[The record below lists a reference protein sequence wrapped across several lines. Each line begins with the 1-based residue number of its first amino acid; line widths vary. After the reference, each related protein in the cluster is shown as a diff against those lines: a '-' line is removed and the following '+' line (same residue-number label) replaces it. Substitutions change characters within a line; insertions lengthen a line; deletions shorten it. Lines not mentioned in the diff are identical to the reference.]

1 MDSDLALRLMTD
13 MLLSAAKMSA
23 PILLATLVVGLVIS
37 IVQVATQIQEMT
49 LTFVPKLIVVI
60 AVCLGLGSWMLSVA
74 VEQGGNCP
82 LSEVGKVVT
91 KYGVKLVGHTNV
103 PSRIAVDAT
112 ALYARNLVNYL
123 QPLIDKETKAVKLD
137 LADEVV
143 KGSLLTQHGKVI
155 HPNFV
160 SARRGL

>member
-1 MDSDLALRLMTD
+1 VLVSEEMVKTMKPGSVIVDL
-13 MLLSAAKMSA
+13 
-23 PILLATLVVGLVIS
+23 
-37 IVQVATQIQEMT
+37 
-49 LTFVPKLIVVI
+49 
-60 AVCLGLGSWMLSVA
+60 A

-123 QPLIDKETKAVKLD
+123 TPLIDKETKAVKLD

-143 KGSLLTQHGKVI
+143 KGSLLTQDGKVI

-160 SARRGL
+160 SA